1 MFDIGIGEIIV
12 LAAIGLLVFGP
23 ERLPKAAGDAA
34 KWVKQIRQMAAN
46 AKSDLADS
54 AGVDFKETID
64 SMKSLTDLHPRKL
77 AADLMRDEPTA
88 QAKPA
93 QGTGSAASATGGWC
107 RPFARPWR
115 MPLRRAAAAF
125 AIMYTA
131 TGAPAAGLGNL
142 SDHNGALVA

>member
-77 AADLMRDEPTA
+77 AADLMRDEPTTP
-88 QAKPA
+88 AKPA
-93 QGTGSAASATGGWC
+93 QGSGSAASAD
-107 RPFARPWR
+107 RPVFDPD
-115 MPLRRAAAAF
+115 
-125 AIMYTA
+125 T
-131 TGAPAAGLGNL
+131 T
-142 SDHNGALVA
+142 